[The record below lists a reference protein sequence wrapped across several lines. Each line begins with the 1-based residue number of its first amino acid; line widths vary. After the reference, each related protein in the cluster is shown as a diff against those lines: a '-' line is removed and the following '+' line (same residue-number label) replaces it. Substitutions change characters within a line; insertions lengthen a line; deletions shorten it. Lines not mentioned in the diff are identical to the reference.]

1 MGLDMYLYFRKYDSI
16 LRTDGKDIDG
26 FYPPELDVF
35 AREHFKISFLSKT
48 TDYQIGYWRKANA
61 IHEWIVNNCADGV
74 DECQPIYLGC
84 KKLSELHDCVCKV
97 LDHPTKAKSLL
108 PTSQGCFFG
117 SQEYDD
123 WYFDDL
129 KYTKDLLE
137 RVLNFL
143 EEHKDYLVV
152 YEASW

>member
-16 LRTDGKDIDG
+16 LRCDSKDIDG

-35 AREHFKISFLSKT
+35 AREHFKRNFLSKT

-61 IHEWIVNNCADGV
+61 IHKWIVDNCADGI
-74 DECQPIYLGC
+74 DECQTIYVYDVQL
-84 KKLSELHDCVCKV
+84 KDLYDCVCKV
-97 LDHPTKAKSLL
+97 LDDPTKAKSLL
-108 PTSQGCFFG
+108 PTSEGFYFG
-117 SQEYDD
+117 SQEYGD

-137 RVLNFL
+137 RVMDFL
-143 EEHKDYLVV
+143 KEHDNYAVV

>member
-16 LRTDGKDIDG
+16 LSIDGIDIDG

-35 AREHFKISFLSKT
+35 AREHFKRNFLSKT

-61 IHEWIVNNCADGV
+61 IHKWIVDNCADGV
-74 DECQPIYLGC
+74 DECQTIYIIDEQLE
-84 KKLSELHDCVCKV
+84 ELYGRVCKV
-97 LDHPTKAKSLL
+97 LDDPAKAKSLL
-108 PTSQGCFFG
+108 PTSEGFFFG
-117 SQEYDD
+117 GLEYDD
-123 WYFDDL
+123 WYFDNL

-137 RVLNFL
+137 RVMDFL
-143 EEHKDYLVV
+143 KEHKDYSVV